1 MNSGQF
7 DFAGYAFS
15 DHRCQPASK
24 LLLPILFE
32 HLENEKRSRGKARPT
47 VFDLG
52 CGNGAAANEVA
63 SRGFSIVGVDP
74 SSAGLAQANQAY
86 PYLRLEQGSAYDD
99 LSKKYGAFDIVY
111 SFEVIE
117 HVYDPYA
124 YAKCLFDLVNP
135 GGLALVSTPYHGY
148 LKNLVLAATG
158 KLDDHFTAL
167 WPHGHIKFWSIKT
180 LSKLLNHSGLA
191 VERTHKVGRIPAL
204 AKSMLMVARRPA

>member
-1 MNSGQF
+1 VNRGHV
-7 DFAGYAFS
+7 DITGYGFA

-32 HLENEKRSRGKARPT
+32 YLENERRSPRKAAPT

-63 SRGFSIVGVDP
+63 NKGYHIVGVDP
-74 SSAGLAQANQAY
+74 SAAGLAQAGQTY
-86 PYLRLEQGSAYDD
+86 PHLCLEQGSTYDD
-99 LSKKYGAFDIVY
+99 LSRKYGTFDVVY

-124 YAKCLFDLVNP
+124 YAKCLFDPVNP

-167 WPHGHIKFWSIKT
+167 
-180 LSKLLNHSGLA
+180 
-191 VERTHKVGRIPAL
+191 
-204 AKSMLMVARRPA
+204 